1 MVRFSK
7 ISPMVRAIGTMGTV
21 AALVGAVTF
30 AQITS
35 NTVALTNNTLSSATA
50 SLAIGAAHDCSTGAT
65 TSVQGMSFNNLQ
77 PGVASSPFPFCLDN
91 TGNVPL
97 NLTASVPTNFGAGIN
112 PNDVTLHFTCGVGG
126 ATTGAVNVS
135 TTVGALHTSPV
146 AFGTAA
152 LNNGTNNV
160 LSCDVTATIT
170 PAASTTSN
178 ESLTPFDIQFVG
190 TSTDTANPTT
200 LNNTSATV

>member
-112 PNDVTLHFTCGVGG
+112 PCGVGG